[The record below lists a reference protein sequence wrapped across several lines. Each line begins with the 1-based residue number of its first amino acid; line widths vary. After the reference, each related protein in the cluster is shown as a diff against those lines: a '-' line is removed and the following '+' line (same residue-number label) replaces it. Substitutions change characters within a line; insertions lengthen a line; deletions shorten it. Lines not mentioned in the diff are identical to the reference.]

1 VTGVKAFCTRS
12 TKGFFMNL
20 RHWLLCMGLFS
31 TSLVDPS
38 ARAADFSPPP
48 LSYIHIFSGPDG
60 TSHAKRETWTGEPIP
75 SKSFAGALE
84 KYFGAKASKVFIIS
98 LRAGLQT
105 PQHNSGGKRE
115 FSVVLKGGGTITLS
129 DGQTQIVKAG
139 DVLLI
144 EDLTGPGTRITF
156 GQEGYVALTALLAS

>member
-1 VTGVKAFCTRS
+1 MKSRRSLSVAALMGMTLASAPAF
-12 TKGFFMNL
+12 
-20 RHWLLCMGLFS
+20 
-31 TSLVDPS
+31 
-38 ARAADFSPPP
+38 AAEFAPAP
-48 LSYIHIFSGPDG
+48 LQYVHIYSGPDG
-60 TSHAKRETWTGEPIP
+60 ASHARTETWQGEPIQ

-84 KYFGAKASKVFIIS
+84 KYFGAKATKVFIIS

-115 FSVVLKGGGTITLS
+115 FSVILQGGGVITLS
-129 DGQTQIVKAG
+129 GGQTQIVKAG

-156 GQEGYVALTALLAS
+156 GPDGYVALTALLAS